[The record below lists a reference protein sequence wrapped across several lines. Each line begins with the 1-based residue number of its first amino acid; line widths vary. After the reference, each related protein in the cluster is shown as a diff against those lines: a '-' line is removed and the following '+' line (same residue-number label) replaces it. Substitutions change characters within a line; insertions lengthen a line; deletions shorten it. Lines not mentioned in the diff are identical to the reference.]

1 MGQIEEALAA
11 AGSGGGSAMA
21 AQVEAEEAL
30 GERARSRV
38 WEMLLGMSRSQASGG
53 AEQESE

>member
-1 MGQIEEALAA
+1 M
-11 AGSGGGSAMA
+11 AGSGGGSGMA

-30 GERARSRV
+30 GESTRSRV
-38 WEMLLGMSRSQASGG
+38 WEMLLGMSGSRGSGG